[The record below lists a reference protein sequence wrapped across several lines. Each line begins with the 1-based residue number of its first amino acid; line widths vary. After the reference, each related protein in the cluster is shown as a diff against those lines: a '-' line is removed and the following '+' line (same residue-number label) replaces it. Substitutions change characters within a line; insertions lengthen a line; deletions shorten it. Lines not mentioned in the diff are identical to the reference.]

1 MGISRLLLHGKVNMS
16 IELNT
21 LQIITTVITLTITTL
36 LSYEFGKYKGFMEG
50 IERSKKIFNVKE

>member
-1 MGISRLLLHGKVNMS
+1 MS